1 MLLLPGYTGFYK
13 DPAMKT
19 QHINRSKIS
28 RIKLSKR
35 LVENSALAILGV
47 VLFAFSITTLPTNL
61 HHFESWIDYWLPLL
75 GKDWGEIRRAFFT
88 HFGDNDTNASVSSPV
103 WVLIIALSGVIFD
116 DPVLIHRVPSAAGAI
131 VSSIV
136 LADIVR
142 RFYRSDLAF
151 AVGLLSL
158 TSQNLLLFGSI
169 AGYIAPTVALFV
181 VTIWCLLNIMIGG
194 RRGYWVGLALSL
206 ICSPFMY
213 ATIRYMIFIPLASL
227 LLAIVFSADFRRSNI
242 KHFTALCA
250 LLLLALVPFSRDGFY
265 PMLLNYFNARG
276 EQHLVTH
283 KVLSG
288 ASDAKDEGI
297 VERVKEVLIQ
307 QAPQKLGY
315 LYEKYS
321 GGERFFNFYFQSYRH
336 NIQRVVFYMFL
347 CGMVRVVFLSFSS
360 TQYLLL
366 CSWSVWTWIP
376 LLLTTSVSTN
386 RMLIGLPADIFIS
399 LLGFAAPFDGLRRVL
414 PKVYHP
420 IIYILFY
427 GGAAYLACFSIY
439 WYFEY
444 NAVHARW

>member
-1 MLLLPGYTGFYK
+1 LNGYVLS
-13 DPAMKT
+13 MKT
-19 QHINRSKIS
+19 PYINRSRIAGIQIS
-28 RIKLSKR
+28 RR
-35 LVENSALAILGV
+35 LVENLNLAILGI
-47 VLFAFSITTLPTNL
+47 VLFAFSITELPANL

-75 GKDWGEIRRAFFT
+75 GKSWGEIRSAFFI
-88 HFGDNDTNASVSSPV
+88 HFGDNDTNASVSSPI
-103 WVLIIALSGVIFD
+103 WVVIIALSGCIFD
-116 DPVLIHRVPSAAGAI
+116 DPVLIHRVPSAVGAI
-131 VSSIV
+131 ITSLV

-142 RFYRSDLAF
+142 RFYRRDLAF
-151 AVGLLSL
+151 AAGLLSL

-169 AGYIAPTVALFV
+169 AGYIVPTVALFV
-181 VTIWCLLNIMIGG
+181 IMIWCLLNVIIER
-194 RRGYWVGLALSL
+194 RRGYWVGLGLCL
-206 ICSPFMY
+206 LCSPFMY

-227 LLAIVFSADFRRSNI
+227 VLAMVLSADFRRSNT

-250 LLLLALVPFSRDGFY
+250 LLLVALIPFSREGLY

-288 ASDAKDEGI
+288 ASNAKDEGI
-297 VERVKEVLIQ
+297 IERVRGVLMQ

-321 GGERFFNFYFQSYRH
+321 GGERFFNFYFQNYRH
-336 NIQRVVFYMFL
+336 NIQRVLFYLFL
-347 CGMVRVVFLSFSS
+347 CGMARVLYLSFYS
-360 TQYLLL
+360 TRYLLL
-366 CSWSVWTWIP
+366 LSWSVWTWIP
-376 LLLTTSVSTN
+376 LLLTTSVSIN

-399 LLGFAAPFDGLRRVL
+399 LLGFAAPFDGLKRVL

-420 IIYILFY
+420 IIYILVY
-427 GGAAYLACFSIY
+427 CGVGYLACFSVY